1 MCGITGRF
9 NLNGEKILYRNALGA
24 LESIKH
30 RGPDDW
36 GMIFAK
42 SANGAVRRLNQRRR
56 QFEINEDIYLGHV
69 RLSIIDLAG
78 GHQPMADKS
87 GRCLIVFNGEIYNYV
102 ELRKSLTDKGYEFQT
117 SGDTEVIL
125 NAFLEYGPD
134 CVKYFNGIFAFSIYD
149 RKSGNLF
156 CARDHL
162 GVKPFYYCYDPN
174 KFVFASEIKS
184 ILCWDDIPAEP
195 DYMAMLDYLMFL
207 FYLGDRTLFKNI
219 KSLPPGYSMTVA
231 KTGIRLQRYWKPDL
245 CPDLSIG
252 RKQATFGVR
261 ELITDAVRLQMR
273 SDVEI
278 GTHLSS
284 GVDSTTIASLSS
296 RMYSG
301 RIHSFTGRF
310 KNNPGLDEFP
320 LARAAARELKTRL
333 HVVAPSAEHF
343 KKYIRDILRVC
354 DYPSVGPGVFP
365 QFMVSKLA
373 ASKLKVVLGG
383 QGGDEVFLGYPRY
396 LRTIIE
402 NSFVTG
408 HADRA
413 LTGES
418 LPSLIRHYWLSYGL
432 GGLAGWIL
440 KRKRS
445 RFSKRYALSSARLF
459 GLEKYFVGDLLKE
472 HKNYDPLAAAVE
484 LIESFETD
492 CLANAMSWFDL
503 QYYLPALLQ
512 IEDRTSMAWS
522 LESRVPLLDVR
533 LVEYSLKIPPEIKLG
548 GLKPKSVFLEAVAD
562 ILPEPIR
569 KNTKKIGFATPIGIW
584 FENELR
590 EFIDGIVCSESIR
603 RRNLLNEP
611 KISAFL
617 RSQKKWLTPGVSR
630 ETLLWVLLNLELWY
644 RIFIEGTA
652 EEFAISNAARV
663 AAERIIRTDEERSRE
678 IGHLEELCR

>member
-1 MCGITGRF
+1 MCGITGRY
-9 NLNGEKILYRNALGA
+9 NLSGEKIIYQSALSS

-36 GMIFAK
+36 GIVFAK
-42 SANGAVRRLNQRRR
+42 SDTGAVRRLNQHRR
-56 QFEINEDIYLGHV
+56 QFEIDEDIYFGHV
-69 RLSIIDLAG
+69 RLSVIDIAG

-87 GRCLIVFNGEIYNYV
+87 DRCLIIFNGEIYNYV
-102 ELRKSLTDKGYEFQT
+102 ELRKDLMNKGYDFRT

-134 CVKYFNGIFAFSIYD
+134 CVKYFNGIFAFSIFD
-149 RKSGNLF
+149 RKSKTLF

-162 GVKPFYYCYDPN
+162 GVKPFYYYHDPK

-195 DYMAMLDYLMFL
+195 DYKAMLDYLMFL
-207 FYLGDRTLFKNI
+207 FYLGDRTLFKDI
-219 KSLPPGYSMTVA
+219 KSLPPGYSMTVG
-231 KTGIRLQRYWKPDL
+231 KTGIRLRRYWKPDL
-245 CPDLSIG
+245 CPDLSIS
-252 RKQATFGVR
+252 RQQAADGVR

-278 GTHLSS
+278 GTHLSG
-284 GVDSTTIASLSS
+284 GVDSTTIASLVS
-296 RMYSG
+296 RMHG
-301 RIHSFTGRF
+301 DRIHSFTGRF
-310 KNNPGLDEFP
+310 KNAGSYDELP
-320 LARAAARELKTRL
+320 LARASSRELKTRL
-333 HVVAPSAEHF
+333 HVVTPSAEDF

-402 NSFVTG
+402 DKFVTG
-408 HADRA
+408 RADRA
-413 LTGES
+413 IAGKS
-418 LPSLIRHYWLSYGL
+418 IPSLLYHYWLSYGL

-445 RFSKRYALSSARLF
+445 LFSERYALSSARLF
-459 GLEKYFVGDLLKE
+459 GLEKYFAGYLLKE

-484 LIESFETD
+484 LINSFETD

-533 LVEYSLKIPPEIKLG
+533 LVEYSLKIPSEIKLG

-562 ILPEPIR
+562 ILPEPIK
-569 KNTKKIGFATPIGIW
+569 KNRKKIGFATPIGIW
-584 FENELR
+584 FENELSD
-590 EFIDGIVCSESIR
+590 FINQIACSENLR
-603 RRNLLNEP
+603 KRNLLNEP
-611 KISAFL
+611 KISGFL
-617 RSQKKWLTPGVSR
+617 RSRQKWLVPGVSR
-630 ETLLWVLLNLELWY
+630 ETLLWALINLEFWY
-644 RIFIEGTA
+644 QIFIEGSG
-652 EEFAISNAARV
+652 EGAAASK
-663 AAERIIRTDEERSRE
+663 AACTTCERTTQTNEERSKR
-678 IGHLEELCR
+678 IRDLEELCR